1 MLRRMAPQPYQPYQ
15 VGQPWPHPIAS
26 DELQAVMDVG
36 EESLNLMLVAA
47 VERPTAAEW
56 RALARGQTHIGIL
69 PSDPL
74 VWFILAT
81 ERISLNAPYGL
92 GLTGS
97 ERAEK
102 LRAAASHARSW
113 PDTECGLVTVAVI
126 DTASRLIAELRARSL
141 SRTWWIALADAL
153 AAMPTSLDQS
163 AYNRAIARDYGRWTT
178 PAAMLAACTIIE
190 TGGTCLIS

>member
-1 MLRRMAPQPYQPYQ
+1 MAPQSYQ

-56 RALARGQTHIGIL
+56 RALARGQAHFGIL

-74 VWFILAT
+74 VWLILAT
-81 ERISLNAPYGL
+81 ERISLNTPYGL

-102 LRAAASHARSW
+102 LRAAAK
-113 PDTECGLVTVAVI
+113 P
-126 DTASRLIAELRARSL
+126 RLF
-141 SRTWWIALADAL
+141 
-153 AAMPTSLDQS
+153 
-163 AYNRAIARDYGRWTT
+163 
-178 PAAMLAACTIIE
+178 
-190 TGGTCLIS
+190 